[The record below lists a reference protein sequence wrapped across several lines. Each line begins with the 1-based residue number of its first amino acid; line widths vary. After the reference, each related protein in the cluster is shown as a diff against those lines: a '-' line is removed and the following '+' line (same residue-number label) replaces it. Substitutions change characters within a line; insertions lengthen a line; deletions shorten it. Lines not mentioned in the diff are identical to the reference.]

1 MTNLSLRVRFRVTA
15 EDGSDQ
21 PQFATHTGWSPAR
34 AAVIICD
41 MWDTHHC
48 LSAANRVAEMAP
60 HLNKVVARMR
70 QMDALIIH
78 CPSRCMDFYRGLQA
92 RKHATEARHV
102 DAPADFNWNT
112 WNLSKESALPR
123 AFADPGPCSCHSEEP
138 CCDLDDPIPWTRQIE
153 SIDIYPEDAISDDGQ
168 EVFNLLE
175 HRGINDV
182 VVTGVHT
189 NICVLS
195 QPFGIRQLVY
205 VDKSPLLCRDLTDSY
220 HSDPGGHTE
229 GTELVVAHIERHWCA
244 SITSDQLVG
253 GTPFCFGGNK
263 QPYGSVNSGPA

>member
-21 PQFATHTGWSPAR
+21 PQFAIRDGWSPAR

-78 CPSRCMDFYRGLQA
+78 CPSRCMDFYRGLPA
-92 RKHATEARHV
+92 RKRATEARHV
-102 DAPADFNWNT
+102 DAPADFDWNT

-123 AFADPGPCSCHSEEP
+123 TFADPGPCSCHSPEP

-153 SIDIYPEDAISDDGQ
+153 SIDIYPALRSLKTVSPSNPSD
-168 EVFNLLE
+168 
-175 HRGINDV
+175 
-182 VVTGVHT
+182 
-189 NICVLS
+189 
-195 QPFGIRQLVY
+195 
-205 VDKSPLLCRDLTDSY
+205 SPSSRL
-220 HSDPGGHTE
+220 
-229 GTELVVAHIERHWCA
+229 
-244 SITSDQLVG
+244 SITLTFDGPVVRVEQFRHLA
-253 GTPFCFGGNK
+253 N
-263 QPYGSVNSGPA
+263 SVSSNPSMANLYRAPSVSTVTDGAYSYTYK